1 MRRIDCGKFKFLE
14 FGFAFYLFKII
25 VTHLEQYHVLQ
36 LVKI

>member
-1 MRRIDCGKFKFLE
+1 MRRINCGKVKFLGL
-14 FGFAFYLFKII
+14 GFAFYLFKII